1 MNTKTVICGYL
12 PTTNS
17 CRYHPVQNI
26 MLCPSQGWSRAEI
39 IYIKDGVSNN
49 IFTIGNILNKNFNI
63 IMSDT
68 NDNKILLL
76 VNNKILM
83 EDKFLFYVE
92 IKIYLN
98 SEDVSTDFIKYIEDT
113 INE

>member
-1 MNTKTVICGYL
+1 MNTKTVLCGYL
-12 PTTNS
+12 PTTKS
-17 CRYHPVQNI
+17 HRFHPVQNI
-26 MLCPSQGWSRAEI
+26 MLYPSQDWSRAEI

-63 IMSDT
+63 TMSDT
-68 NDNKILLL
+68 NDYKIVLL
-76 VNNKILM
+76 VNNKIVM
-83 EDKFLFYVE
+83 EDEKLFYVE

-98 SEDVSTDFIKYIEDT
+98 SEDVSIDFIKYMEDT